1 MAFSMTDEVCI
12 FLYSCLAGVLIMLF
26 YDIVSIAG
34 KKRTC
39 SIFLCNV
46 CDGIFILVACTIMIF
61 INFSVSN
68 GIVRSFEFVGAALGA
83 FFYKLTVSKLLTA
96 ILMKLTDFFTAF
108 FKFFFKI
115 LLTPIRIMYKMIN
128 ECIIVLFRP
137 VVRVLKRIFSHYV
150 FRIRAS
156 LKTAGKAI
164 KKT

>member
-1 MAFSMTDEVCI
+1 MTDEVCI

-115 LLTPIRIMYKMIN
+115 LLTPIEFMYKIFIKCIN
-128 ECIIVLFRP
+128 GLLYPFLWLMRRIGNAFKRS
-137 VVRVLKRIFSHYV
+137 VRLYR
-150 FRIRAS
+150 RTRN
-156 LKTAGKAI
+156 KT
-164 KKT
+164 